1 MDILQT
7 IVENKRLEVGRQKD
21 AVPLESMLNF
31 GTHQLNRRPSSMRR
45 ALQKSSTGII
55 AEFKRRSPSK
65 GWLYPDAKV
74 EDVVPV
80 YEQAGASACSILTD
94 SEFFG
99 GSFRDLRTAR
109 ELVELPLLRKD
120 FIIDEYQIYQARALG
135 ADAILLIAAILTEG
149 ECRKFAA
156 LAHQLD
162 LETLLEIHD
171 ESELSYLNYDVDMLG
186 VNNRSLGTFHTD
198 VEHSFLLAEK
208 MKQAAGQGSDAP
220 VLISESGISD
230 TAIVS
235 SLRQSGF
242 QGFLMGEIF
251 MKTKD
256 PGLSLRDF
264 IKEITV

>member
-1 MDILQT
+1 
-7 IVENKRLEVGRQKD
+7 
-21 AVPLESMLNF
+21 
-31 GTHQLNRRPSSMRR
+31 
-45 ALQKSSTGII
+45 
-55 AEFKRRSPSK
+55 
-65 GWLYPDAKV
+65 
-74 EDVVPV
+74 
-80 YEQAGASACSILTD
+80 
-94 SEFFG
+94 
-99 GSFRDLRTAR
+99 
-109 ELVELPLLRKD
+109 
-120 FIIDEYQIYQARALG
+120 
-135 ADAILLIAAILTEG
+135 LTEG

-171 ESELSYLNYDVDMLG
+171 ASELSYLNYDVDMLG